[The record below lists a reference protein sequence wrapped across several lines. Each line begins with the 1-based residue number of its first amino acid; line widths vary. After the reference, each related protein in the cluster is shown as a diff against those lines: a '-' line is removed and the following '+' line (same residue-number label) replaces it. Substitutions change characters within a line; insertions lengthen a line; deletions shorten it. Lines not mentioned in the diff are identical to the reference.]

1 MDILDELAKYHLKL
15 ISHDSNELPE
25 DIDKTISTVKSAMQH
40 IKDQETKIQGLV
52 EGLEPFDHPDLRK
65 IFSGNAQGD
74 DSPVFGRNKAILT
87 IGDFKRLH
95 QVLTAYK
102 ERK

>member
-1 MDILDELAKYHLKL
+1 MSTGIDVIAVLHKYVPQPELGDSINEILAKNKL
-15 ISHDSNELPE
+15 
-25 DIDKTISTVKSAMQH
+25 

-52 EGLEPFDHPDLRK
+52 EALEPFDHPDLRK

-95 QVLTAYK
+95 QILTAYK
-102 ERK
+102 EGK